1 MLLCR
6 PRPGPGP
13 DHNNTTRT
21 AIPPEYTKK
30 DDKLRRLVK
39 KLGARYDRDEHAWF
53 FKAGT
58 PDTEAKLQKLK
69 AAFEATAG
77 TPKKR
82 QVASNA
88 TASPAKKSRPA
99 AGNQGK
105 SGK

>member
-1 MLLCR
+1 MSCALARFNRC
-6 PRPGPGP
+6 PQ
-13 DHNNTTRT
+13 RT
-21 AIPPEYTKK
+21 KIGSLGFVPPCAAA
-30 DDKLRRLVK
+30 RRYIK

-69 AAFEATAG
+69 AAFEATVG

-99 AGNQGK
+99 TNAGNQGK
-105 SGK
+105 SGE